1 MMPRSDPLDILR
13 RLDPAHAI
21 APADAHAREALR
33 RRIVTVPIRTS
44 ARRPHRRRATVLV
57 AVAAMLLAAGIGAA
71 WASGV
76 LGPVAL
82 FRANPA
88 YDDPSAG
95 QLWHQHVIPASV
107 FKAATM
113 RIPHVGPVQFWFG
126 RTRTHGWCGA
136 LRLPSGDWVGTG
148 RDPLDAGGTVPGCE
162 PTRAQINTQ
171 GRVYV
176 INGFDYE
183 EADVD
188 ATGRGGSFWRIEYG
202 LIRIRGAVR
211 VTDRLSGRSAPIARG
226 GAFALALP
234 FPDGDASPMHLV
246 AHDAD
251 GKVVGDAGGV
261 P

>member
-1 MMPRSDPLDILR
+1 MARSDTLDRLR
-13 RLDPAHAI
+13 RLDPARTI
-21 APADAHAREALR
+21 APADAHTREALR
-33 RRIVTVPIRTS
+33 RRIVSVPIRTS
-44 ARRPHRRRATVLV
+44 ARRPQGRRAAVLV
-57 AVAAMLLAAGIGAA
+57 AVAVTLLAVGIGAA

-82 FRANPA
+82 FRANSA

-107 FKAATM
+107 FKAATI

-148 RDPLDAGGTVPGCE
+148 RDPLDAGGTVPGCA
-162 PTRAQINTQ
+162 PTRSQINKES
-171 GRVYV
+171 RVFV
-176 INGFDYE
+176 INGFDYQE
-183 EADVD
+183 GDVD
-188 ATGRGGSFWRIEYG
+188 ATGRGGAFWRIEYG
-202 LIRIRGAVR
+202 LITIRGAIR
-211 VTDRLSGRSAPIARG
+211 VADRVSGRSAPIARG

-234 FPDGDASPMHLV
+234 FPDGDASPMQLV
-246 AHDAD
+246 AYDAE